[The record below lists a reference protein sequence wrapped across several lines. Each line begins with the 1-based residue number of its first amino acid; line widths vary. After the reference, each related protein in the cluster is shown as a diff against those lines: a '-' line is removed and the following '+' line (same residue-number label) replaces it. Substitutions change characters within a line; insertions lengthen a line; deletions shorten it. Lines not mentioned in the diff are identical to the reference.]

1 MRTATPT
8 HSPASATRAG
18 ITARVAAH
26 HYREPRVREIPRR
39 GVELG
44 HRAAAGNRVAHAA

>member
-1 MRTATPT
+1 MRTATLT

-26 HYREPRVREIPRR
+26 RYREPRVREIPRR
-39 GVELG
+39 GIELATAC
-44 HRAAAGNRVAHAA
+44 RTAKPATTTA